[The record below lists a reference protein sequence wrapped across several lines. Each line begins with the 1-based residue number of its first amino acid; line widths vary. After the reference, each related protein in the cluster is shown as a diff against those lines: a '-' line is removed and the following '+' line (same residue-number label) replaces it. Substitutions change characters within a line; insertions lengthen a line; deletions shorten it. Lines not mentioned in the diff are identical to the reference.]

1 MLLASL
7 IPSIYRNIADQPLAG
22 RKVRLKIQRTALRKI
37 EGKLTHVVRNH
48 RAYHFSSSKY
58 VDPSSSHEFAIR
70 ELKYLAENSL
80 VAAGNPEVN
89 VCVAS
94 TQPDLP
100 GLG

>member
-7 IPSIYRNIADQPLAG
+7 IPSVYRNTADQPLAG
-22 RKVRLKIQRTALRKI
+22 RKVRLKIQRTVLGKI
-37 EGKLTHVVRNH
+37 EAKLTHGVRNH

-58 VDPSSSHEFAIR
+58 VDVSSSDEIAIR
-70 ELKYLAENSL
+70 DLKYLAENSA
-80 VAAGNPEVN
+80 VAAGYPEVN
-89 VCVAS
+89 ISVAS